1 MKTGPVKIWEEVVTI
16 PTYAVGK
23 PDKSPMFLEKRV
35 YQGSSGSVYPLPVI
49 ETIENE
55 KKDVQYHVVFLEN
68 DYLKIMVMP
77 SLGGR
82 IQMAYDKTNDFYFV
96 YYNHV
101 IKPALVGLTGPWISG
116 GIEFNW
122 PQHHRPS
129 TFDPVD
135 YSIKDNPDGSKT
147 LWVSEIERMF
157 RTRGMAG
164 FTLHPDKAYL
174 EINVNLYNRTA
185 QPQTFLW
192 WANPAMHV
200 NDNYQSIFPPD
211 VHAVFDHGKRDVST
225 FPIATGEYYKMDYSA
240 GVDISRFKNIPVP
253 TSFMAAESKYDFMG
267 GYDHGRRA
275 GMLHFADHHV
285 SPGKKQWVWG
295 CGDFGDAW
303 HRNLTDEDGPYV
315 ELMTGV
321 YTDNQPDFSW
331 LMPYEEK
338 SFTQYFFPYKDIG
351 AVKNATCQV
360 AVNLEFRGNQAFV
373 GVYVTSAEKNLTIQL
388 SGPEKIHLKETI
400 DLDPTVSYLK
410 TVELSRDQNPED
422 LTLSVY
428 DSKGRLMVS
437 FHPEPSGGKA
447 VPDPAD
453 AIGDPEAIESIEAL
467 YLAGLHLEQYR
478 HATYRPA
485 PYYREGLKRD
495 PGDIRCNNALG
506 MLLYRQGQFEKAEA
520 HFRRA
525 IKRLTKHNP
534 NPYDGEPYYNLGLCL
549 FMQEKLDSAYD
560 AFYKATWNA
569 AMQDAAYFALA
580 QIAAKQGDFQL
591 ALEHAD
597 KSLIRNTHNHKA
609 RHLKTML
616 LRIIGE
622 IETAEKEALIA
633 LGLDAL
639 DFGAMYELYLIAKT
653 QQSAV
658 LARQRLSEFT
668 LKMRGSV
675 HTYLEI
681 ALDYINAGSTEN
693 ASELLKSFVE
703 DAASEGSVYPMV
715 YYYLGCL
722 EGEDYFKKARNANPD
737 YCFPHRLE
745 SIGVLR
751 NALDHN
757 PNDAKALYYLGNLW
771 YSKQQ
776 YDLAIEVWEKS
787 TRLDDMFPT
796 VHRNLGLAY
805 YNKRNDAAKARKA
818 YEKAYSLDCSDAR
831 VLYELDQLYKKI
843 GKSPQERLMFMELHP
858 EVVKQ
863 RDDLYIEFLWLLNQ
877 TRAYQKALDLLEHR
891 IFHPW
896 EGGEGKTTGA
906 YLFSLTEIAKE
917 QIEEKEFQAAIET
930 LSKTETFPPN
940 LAEGKLHG
948 RLEND
953 IQYYKGLAYERLGDS
968 EKAKNCFLQAT
979 QGLAELGNAMYYNDQ
994 PPEQI
999 YYQGLAY
1006 KKLDKGAKAMDCF
1019 NRLLSYGQTHYDDD
1033 VKIDFFAVSLPDFL
1047 IFDEDL
1053 NAKNKIHCHYL
1064 MGLGQL
1070 GLKQTD
1076 KARQAFEAILKVDP
1090 AHTGAIVHL
1099 DMTASALLDN
1109 NNIY

>member
-1 MKTGPVKIWEEVVTI
+1 MAKNDSVQIWEETITI
-16 PTYAVGK
+16 PTYGVGK
-23 PDKSPMFLEKRV
+23 PDKNPMFLEKRV
-35 YQGSSGSVYPLPVI
+35 YQGSSGVVYPLPVI

-55 KKDVQYHVVFLEN
+55 KKDVQYDVVFLEN

-82 IQMAYDKTNDFYFV
+82 IQMAYDKTNEFHFV
-96 YYNHV
+96 YYNQV

-129 TFDPVD
+129 TYEPVD
-135 YSIKDNPDGSKT
+135 YSIEENPDGSKT

-164 FTLHPDKAYL
+164 FTLHPEKAYL
-174 EINVNLYNRTA
+174 EIKVSLYNRTA
-185 QPQTFLW
+185 QAQTFLW

-200 NDNYQSIFPPD
+200 NDDYQSIFPPD

-253 TSFMAAESKYDFMG
+253 TSFMATESKYDFMG

-275 GMLHFADHHV
+275 GMLHFADHHI

-338 SFTQYFFPYKDIG
+338 TFTQYFFPYKDIG
-351 AVKNATCQV
+351 AVKNATCQA
-360 AVNLEFRGNQAFV
+360 AVNLEVQGDQV
-373 GVYVTSAEKNLTIQL
+373 CLGIYVTSPQKGLIIKL
-388 SGPEKIHLKETI
+388 SGSKQVYLQETI
-400 DLDPTVSYLK
+400 DLDPTTAYIQSVK
-410 TVELSRDQNPED
+410 LSDNQEPED
-422 LTLSVY
+422 LVLSVY
-428 DSKGRLMVS
+428 DSNGHLLVS
-437 FHPEPSGGKA
+437 YRPEPTGGKA

-453 AIGDPEAIESIEAL
+453 TIAEPEKIDTIEEL

-478 HATYRPA
+478 HASYRPE
-485 PYYREGLKRD
+485 PYYREGLIRD

-506 MLLYRQGQFEKAEA
+506 LLLYRQGQFEAAETY
-520 HFRRA
+520 FRAA
-525 IKRLTKHNP
+525 IKRATKHNP
-534 NPYDGEPYYNLGLCL
+534 NVYDGEPYYNLGLCL
-549 FMQEKLDSAYD
+549 CMQDKLDLAYD

-569 AMQDAAYFALA
+569 AMQDAAFFALA
-580 QIAAKQGDFQL
+580 QIAARQGSYQL
-591 ALEHAD
+591 ALEHVE
-597 KSLIRNTHNHKA
+597 KSLVRNTHHHKA

-616 LRIIGE
+616 LRVTGE
-622 IETAEKEALIA
+622 LEAAEKETLVA
-633 LGLDAL
+633 LGLDVL
-639 DFGAMYELYLIAKT
+639 DFGTMFELYQIVKATQKAGLI
-653 QQSAV
+653 Q
-658 LARQRLSEFT
+658 QRLHEFKS
-668 LKMRGSV
+668 KMRGYV
-675 HTYLEI
+675 HNYIEI
-681 ALDYINAGSTEN
+681 ALDYINAGFIEN
-693 ASELLKSFVE
+693 AAELLQVFVE
-703 DAASEGSVYPMV
+703 DSASDKSVYPMV
-715 YYYLGCL
+715 YYYLSYLGHEEFL
-722 EGEDYFKKARNANPD
+722 EKAASARPD

-745 SIGVLR
+745 SIVILR
-751 NALDHN
+751 KALDGN
-757 PNDAKALYYLGNLW
+757 PNDGKAWYYLGNLW

-776 YDLAIEVWEKS
+776 YDPAIEAWEKS
-787 TRLDDMFPT
+787 ADLDNSFPT

-805 YNKRNDAAKARKA
+805 YNKQNNPAKARKA
-818 YEKAYSLDCSDAR
+818 YEKAYSVDCSDAR
-831 VLYELDQLYKKI
+831 ILYELDQLYKKI
-843 GKSPQERLMFMELHP
+843 GKGPQERLMFMELHP
-858 EVVKQ
+858 DVVQQ

-877 TRAYQKALDLLEHR
+877 TGAYEKALELLQDR

-896 EGGEGKTTGA
+896 EGGEGKVTGA
-906 YLFSLTEIAKE
+906 YIFSLTEIAKK
-917 QIEEKEFQAAIET
+917 QITETKYEGALET
-930 LSKTETFPPN
+930 LSMTETFPEN

-953 IQYYKGLAYERLGDS
+953 IHYYRGLAYEGLGKS
-968 EKAKNCFLQAT
+968 EKAKSCFEEAT
-979 QGLAELGNAMYYNDQ
+979 RGITDLGDAMFYNDQ

-1006 KKLDKGAKAMDCF
+1006 EKRGDDTNAKACF
-1019 NRLLSYGQTHYDDD
+1019 NRLLSYGQAHYHDD
-1033 VKIDFFAVSLPDFL
+1033 VKIDYFAVSLPDFL

-1053 NAKNKIHCHYL
+1053 AAKNKVHCQYL
-1064 MGLGQL
+1064 MGLGRL
-1070 GLKQTD
+1070 GLKQTE
-1076 KARQAFEAILKVDP
+1076 KARRDFESILDLNP

-1099 DMTASALLDN
+1099 AMAGIN
-1109 NNIY
+1109 Q